1 MIFVNQIFSGDS
13 SRIRILWVEKLR
25 VIAIN
30 VDGNNAPFEINHD
43 FLLDEINNGN
53 FKLVD
58 VREDEYIDIDKLPES
73 YIKRRD
79 ELWEKFRPMLEQEP
93 EIFSKKFR
101 KQIINEN
108 LEEIGL
114 SERYVSELMKRYWKS
129 GKRTDS
135 LIPMYH
141 QCGKHKGLPDESS
154 KKRGRPP
161 KYKKSSGVN
170 VDEYWLK
177 VFSAAINKYYYS
189 RARNSKIMTYE
200 LMRKDYFAKSENN
213 GIGFP
218 TFEQFAYWMNKQLNV
233 KNEITSRYSSKKY
246 LKEYRPLLSGTA
258 SDVAAPG
265 IVEADSHKG
274 DFYLVSSFSRQRI
287 IGRPVLYILIDKFS
301 RLVTGMYIGLEENS
315 YVGLMM
321 ALYNTARAKQDFCL
335 EYQVEISK
343 EEWDVSCL
351 PSVLIGDRAEAEG
364 SRIENL
370 ISSLG
375 VEVRLSASYRA
386 DMKGLVEGF
395 FSLLNKNIKTL
406 IIGKIDKSAQERGD
420 RDYRLDATLT
430 IAEYT
435 RIVLKSILFYNNSF
449 LDNYERTPE
458 MIEDGVIPTP
468 NNLWKWGLKNCG
480 NQVKYAD
487 LEVQLALLPTDTAL
501 ITRYGLK
508 FRAMYYASKDLIKSG
523 AFEKETGESKR
534 LKLWYDPRNTSYIYV
549 LNDEN
554 KIEKCELLPRS
565 SRYLNRTEEE
575 YLQLIEDEKKM
586 KYEFMEEND
595 LKRTKLVKD
604 IAEVVEAAASSKV
617 PMKISKKKAIENIIE
632 NRRTEKALLRKEE
645 EFNNIHLK
653 EID

>member
-1 MIFVNQIFSGDS
+1 MILANQIYRGEKN
-13 SRIRILWVEKLR
+13 RIRILWVETLT
-25 VIAIN
+25 VIAID
-30 VDGNNAPFEINHD
+30 VDGNTSPFEINQD

-58 VREDEYIDIDKLPES
+58 VKEDEYIDIDKLPER

-79 ELWEKFRPMLEQEP
+79 ELWEKFRLMLEQEP

-101 KQIINEN
+101 KQIINKN

-114 SERYVSELMKRYWKS
+114 SERYVSELLKRYWKS
-129 GKRTDS
+129 GKRKDS

-154 KKRGRPP
+154 KKRGRPS

-189 RARNSKIMTYE
+189 RARNSKVMTYE
-200 LMRKDYFAKSENN
+200 LMRKDYFAKGENN
-213 GIGFP
+213 GIEFP

-246 LKEYRPLLSGTA
+246 MKEYRPLLSGTA

-265 IVEADSHKG
+265 IFEVDSHKG

-301 RLVTGMYIGLEENS
+301 RLVTGMYVGLEENS

-321 ALYNTARAKQDFCL
+321 ALYNTARAKQELCL

-351 PSVLIGDRAEAEG
+351 PRVLVGDRAEAEG

-406 IIGKIDKSAQERGD
+406 ITGKIDKSAQERGD

-430 IAEYT
+430 IIEYT
-435 RIVLKSILFYNNSF
+435 RIVLKSIVFYNNSF
-449 LDNYERTPE
+449 LENYERTPE

-468 NNLWKWGLKNCG
+468 NNLWKWGLRNHG

-508 FRAMYYASKDLIKSG
+508 FRAMYYASKELIKSG
-523 AFEKETGESKR
+523 AFEKDRGESKR
-534 LKLWYDPRNTSYIYV
+534 IKLWYDPRNTSYIYV
-549 LNDEN
+549 LNEEN

-586 KYEFMEEND
+586 KHQFMEEND
-595 LKRTKLVKD
+595 LARTKLVKD
-604 IAEVVEAAASSKV
+604 ITEIVDAASSSKV
-617 PMKISKKKAIENIIE
+617 PIKMTKKKAIENIIE
-632 NRRTEKALLRKEE
+632 NRRTEKELLRKEE
-645 EFNNIHLK
+645 EFSNIHLK

>member
-1 MIFVNQIFSGDS
+1 MILVNQIYRGEEN
-13 SRIRILWVEKLR
+13 RIRILWVEKLR
-25 VIAIN
+25 VFAIN

-43 FLLDEINNGN
+43 FLLVEIINGN

-58 VREDEYIDIDKLPES
+58 VKEDEYIDIDKIPES

-129 GKRTDS
+129 GKRKDS

-177 VFSAAINKYYYS
+177 VFSAAIKKYYYS

-200 LMRKDYFAKSENN
+200 LMRKDYIAKSESKS
-213 GIGFP
+213 ILFP
-218 TFEQFAYWMNKQLNV
+218 TFEQFSYWMNKQLNV

-246 LKEYRPLLSGTA
+246 LKEYRPLLSGTS
-258 SDVAAPG
+258 SDVLGPG
-265 IVEADSHKG
+265 TAEIDAHKA
-274 DFYLVSSFSRQRI
+274 DFYLVSSFSKQKI
-287 IGRPVLYILIDKFS
+287 IGRPILYTILDKFS
-301 RLVTGMYIGLEENS
+301 RLVLGMYIGLEENS
-315 YVGLMM
+315 YVGAMM
-321 ALYNTARAKQDFCL
+321 ALYNVTRSKQDFCK
-335 EYQVEISK
+335 ESNIEIAQDDWPVE
-343 EEWDVSCL
+343 CL
-351 PSVLIGDRAEAEG
+351 PSRLIADRGELEG
-364 SRIENL
+364 NRINNL

-375 VEVRLSASYRA
+375 IEISLTGSSRG

-430 IAEYT
+430 ITEYT
-435 RIVLKSILFYNNSF
+435 RIILKSILFYNNSF
-449 LDNYERTPE
+449 LENYERTPE

-468 NNLWKWGLKNCG
+468 NNIWKWGLKNNG

-508 FRAMYYASKDLIKSG
+508 FRAMYYASKEFIKSG
-523 AFEKETGESKR
+523 TFEKETGESKR
-534 LKLWYDPRNTSYIYV
+534 LKLWYDPRNLSYIFV
-549 LNDEN
+549 LNEEN

-586 KYEFMEEND
+586 KYEFKEKND
-595 LKRTKLVKD
+595 LERTKLVKD
-604 IAEVVEAAASSKV
+604 ITDIVESASASKV

-632 NRRTEKALLRKEE
+632 NRRTEKELLRKEE
-645 EFNNIHLK
+645 EFNDIHLK